1 VTTGSGDS
9 HEPSVASARAKG
21 SEAADPQALAP
32 QALAP
37 DAEESDAPQPAAD
50 EPFADEEI
58 AQVLV
63 ALNMPADGVPDVIVD
78 ERGLVLAAARL
89 ADGTGPVAIDAER
102 ASGYRYG
109 QRAYLIQMRREGSGT
124 WLVDPIACPDLSPI
138 ADAIRGVEW
147 ILHAANQDLPCL
159 AEVGL
164 VPTRLFDTELGGR
177 LVGLPRVGL
186 AAVVEHYL
194 GLTLAKEHSA
204 VDWSTRPLPEPWLRY
219 AALDVEVL
227 GRVRDLMADDLASQD
242 KMLWAEQEFDAL
254 TRFTGPPA
262 RVEPWRRTSGMHKVR
277 NRRGAALVRELWQAR
292 EDIAVERDVS
302 PGRILPDSALIEL
315 AIRSPKTGGDISQ
328 SGAGPYSRAVR
339 RYQRQLLAALD
350 RARQVPESE
359 LPALT
364 VRSDGPPPARAWA
377 DRDPAAAARLTQA
390 RAVLGQDGGLAGG
403 AEDAQ
408 LLGQVGRAERHGVD
422 AGRGQNLVKMTEC
435 FGRLEH
441 DRDVDLRVQVRQT
454 GTRAELGVKVGAGA
468 QAGHAPH
475 ANRRVARRGH
485 HFAGNLWRVDLG
497 DVQPPHADI
506 QQSRDPFAIAV
517 RRAHDQREIERAGQ
531 HRHVR
536 NRFNRR

>member
-1 VTTGSGDS
+1 MTTGSGDS

-242 KMLWAEQEFDAL
+242 KMPWAEQEFDAL

-390 RAVLGQDGGLAGG
+390 RAVLGEVAQTRNIPIENLMSPDTIRRVLWTPPAEPTLESVVQALLAHGARQWQVDIAGPILEEAINRPAEPVAEPVAEPIAEPVAEPNAEPLDGGTDKPSDEPTG
-403 AEDAQ
+403 APE
-408 LLGQVGRAERHGVD
+408 
-422 AGRGQNLVKMTEC
+422 
-435 FGRLEH
+435 
-441 DRDVDLRVQVRQT
+441 
-454 GTRAELGVKVGAGA
+454 
-468 QAGHAPH
+468 QAA
-475 ANRRVARRGH
+475 
-485 HFAGNLWRVDLG
+485 
-497 DVQPPHADI
+497 
-506 QQSRDPFAIAV
+506 SS
-517 RRAHDQREIERAGQ
+517 
-531 HRHVR
+531 
-536 NRFNRR
+536 